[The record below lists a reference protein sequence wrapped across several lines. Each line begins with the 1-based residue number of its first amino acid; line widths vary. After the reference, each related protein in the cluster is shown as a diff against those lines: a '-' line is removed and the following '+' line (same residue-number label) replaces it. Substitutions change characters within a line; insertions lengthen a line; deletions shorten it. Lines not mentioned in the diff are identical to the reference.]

1 VSPVQAGPL
10 RLGSQPTAY
19 KMTQTQQN
27 RSATQHGCPKAM
39 EVFLAIQADA
49 TAGPAIKGLAV
60 MN

>member
-1 VSPVQAGPL
+1 MIAQ
-10 RLGSQPTAY
+10 
-19 KMTQTQQN
+19 
-27 RSATQHGCPKAM
+27 KAM